1 MIRTA
6 VIIGSGNVAAILGKA
21 LLDAGVRITAVYSR
35 NKEHAVSLAKILG
48 ADVLNDTRIPEGTD
62 LVLIAVNDEA
72 IPLVSDEISTTALVV
87 HTSGSTDMEVLKHH
101 PEHGVFYPLQ
111 SLSKDK
117 KISMNNVP
125 LLIEANSADSLDVL
139 KNLASRIS
147 SDVTEVNSAQ
157 RKIVHLAAVFANN
170 FTNHLYVIAKQ
181 LLDKHGLPFDLMKPL
196 IKNTAEKV
204 MQSDPYDM
212 QTGPALRSDT
222 RTINAHLE
230 LLKAFPDY
238 RQLYEILS
246 RDIHAAHTKND

>member
-21 LLDAGVRITAVYSR
+21 LSDAGVRITAVYSR
-35 NKEHAVSLAKILG
+35 NKEHASSLAKILET
-48 ADVLNDTRIPEGTD
+48 DVLNDAHIPEGTD
-62 LVLIAVNDEA
+62 LVLIAVSDEA
-72 IPLVSDEISTTALVV
+72 IPLVSAGLSTSALVV
-87 HTSGSTDMEVLKHH
+87 HTSGSTDMQVLKHH
-101 PEHGVFYPLQ
+101 PKHGVFYPLQ

-117 KISMNNVP
+117 KISLANIP
-125 LLIEANSADSLDVL
+125 LLIEANDTDSLEAL
-139 KNLASRIS
+139 KNIASRIS
-147 SDVTEVNSAQ
+147 SDVTEVTSAQ

-181 LLDKHGLPFDLMKPL
+181 LLEDHKLSFDLMKPL

-212 QTGPALRSDT
+212 QTGPALRNDT
-222 RTINAHLE
+222 RTIQAHLE
-230 LLKAFPDY
+230 LLKSFPDY